1 MRYFIFSDT
10 HGKFTAL
17 KKALDDAGYDSNNK
31 NHWLISAGDLF
42 DRGRENKEI
51 YEFLDSIEQ
60 KTMILGNHDEYLL
73 NILNGR
79 FSNLVWNCRNN
90 GLATTLANFSN
101 TREDY
106 FYSIKDTDTFS
117 AGFQVCIQ
125 IQRIFPKLKKF
136 LNSMVHAIMIDK
148 NIITHAGFIKS
159 QGTWDYITNN
169 QTITKNFIK
178 EAEKWELDYTFIFGH
193 WHAFDLNESFCGLR
207 DNKKP
212 FIYKNF
218 VGLDACSILFDQV
231 FVYQIESETEPIIF
245 DSPVSLDLLLRFK
258 NLEDFEKFKN

>member
-1 MRYFIFSDT
+1 MKYFIFSDT
-10 HGKFTAL
+10 HGNFTAL
-17 KKALDDAGYDSNNK
+17 KKALDDAGYDNNNK

-42 DRGRENKEI
+42 DRGKENIEI
-51 YEFLDSIEQ
+51 YKFLDSIKQ

-73 NILNGR
+73 DVLNGR

-90 GLATTLANFSN
+90 GFATTLANFSN

-106 FYSIKDTDTFS
+106 FYSLDEKDTFS
-117 AGFQVCIQ
+117 AGFQVCIG

-136 LNSMVHAIMIDK
+136 LNSMVHVIMIDK
-148 NIITHAGFIKS
+148 NIITHAGFQKFYHY
-159 QGTWDYITNN
+159 WDYKSNN
-169 QTITKNFIK
+169 RTITKTFIQK
-178 EAEKWELDYTFIFGH
+178 AEKWELDYTFIFGH

-218 VGLDACSILFDQV
+218 VGIDACSTLFDQV
-231 FVYQIESETEPIIF
+231 FIYQIESETEPITF
-245 DSPVSLDLLLRFK
+245 GSSVSLDLLLKFN